1 MTGAPILETE
11 RLVLRG
17 PAPRD
22 LDAFTAFMTS
32 DRSRFV
38 GGPVEPGRAW
48 RGFAAQIGQWALRG
62 YGHWIVTRRGD
73 DRALGFVGCWHPG
86 DWPEREIGW
95 SMFEGAEGRGYAAEA
110 ARAARACAYR
120 RFGWTTAVS
129 YVDPENARSRRL
141 AERLGCAP
149 DPNAAQPPG
158 GGAIVYRHPAP
169 EAPA

>member
-17 PAPRD
+17 PEPRD
-22 LDAFTAFMTS
+22 LDAFTTFMTS
-32 DRSRFV
+32 ERSRFV
-38 GGPVEPGRAW
+38 GGPRATGEAW
-48 RGFAAQIGQWALRG
+48 RAFAAQIGQWSLNG
-62 YGHWIVTRRGD
+62 YGMWVVTWRD
-73 DRALGFVGCWHPG
+73 ADAALGMVGCWNPAG
-86 DWPEREIGW
+86 WPEPELAW
-95 SMFEGAEGRGYAAEA
+95 SLFDGAEGRGVAAEA
-110 ARAARACAYR
+110 AQAARACAYD

-129 YVDPENARSRRL
+129 YVDPEKARSRRL

-149 DPNAAQPPG
+149 DPDAAQPPG